1 MNEETMQG
9 YIARYIDDP
18 SEESLE
24 KAVPA
29 LGEFLYTHL
38 KKYKLNIKNDDT
50 RGDYI
55 AWLYPKLPKIIRR
68 FNPEKAS
75 FATYIN
81 WIVRLTFRTF
91 CRGRY
96 GQEACQLVYQ
106 TEEETRLMSIM
117 AEQVCTGNWDQY
129 GPSAETNA
137 PDEKPLTGKSRTVK
151 RRELEARRLLLLA
164 CKAQHLLDD
173 RDIARISRMSGFS
186 VDYITRK
193 LDMIRQKGLLACER
207 LRTARE
213 KEFSFYLRAQRC
225 RFEMKD
231 MEKDCTRYL
240 YLEREYRYCIRR
252 MRDLR
257 ARISR
262 QMVAPSNRFLAS
274 TFGYCRGT
282 VDSTLASAQNHGYSD
297 SS

>member
-1 MNEETMQG
+1 MTEETMHE
-9 YIARYIDDP
+9 YITRYIDAP
-18 SEESLE
+18 SEETLE
-24 KAVPA
+24 KAVTA

-38 KKYKLNIKNDDT
+38 KRYKLNIKNDDT
-50 RGDYI
+50 RGDFI
-55 AWLYPKLPKIIRR
+55 AWLYPKLPKIIQR

-106 TEEETRLMSIM
+106 AEEETRLMSIM

-129 GPSAETNA
+129 ESSSETTA
-137 PDEKPLTGKSRTVK
+137 CDEQIRKGKSKTAK

-164 CKAQHLLDD
+164 CKAHHLIDD
-173 RDIARISRMSGFS
+173 RDIARIALLSGFS
-186 VDYITRK
+186 VDFITRK
-193 LDMIRQKGLLACER
+193 LDMIRQKGFLACER
-207 LRTARE
+207 LRSARE

-257 ARISR
+257 ARISK
-262 QMVAPSNRFLAS
+262 QMIAPSNRFLAI

>member
-1 MNEETMQG
+1 MTEEALYRFVT
-9 YIARYIDDP
+9 RYIDEP
-18 SEESLE
+18 TNENLGE
-24 KAVPA
+24 AVDA

-38 KKYKLNIKNDDT
+38 KKYRLNIKNDDT
-50 RGDYI
+50 RSDYI
-55 AWLYPKLPKIIRR
+55 AWLYPKLPRIVQR
-68 FNPEKAS
+68 FSPEKAS

-96 GQEACQLVYQ
+96 GQEARQLVYQ

-117 AEQVCTGNWDQY
+117 AEQVNTGNWDSY
-129 GPSAETNA
+129 RSTAESS
-137 PDEKPLTGKSRTVK
+137 PLERNTRIGLVKTPK

-164 CKAQHLLDD
+164 CKAGHLLDD
-173 RDIARISRMSGFS
+173 RDVAHIARLSGFS
-186 VDYITRK
+186 EEFITRK

-213 KEFSFYLRAQRC
+213 KEYSFYLRAQRC

-231 MEKDCTRYL
+231 LEIGSTRYL

-252 MRDLR
+252 MTDIR
-257 ARISR
+257 ARISK
-262 QMVAPSNRFLAS
+262 QMISPSNRFLAS
-274 TFGYCRGT
+274 TFGFCRGT
-282 VDSTLASAQNHGYSD
+282 VDSTLASAWNHGYSG